1 MIRLNFL
8 ICIMQDNKTNFA
20 KFNDSIYLKKKMAEK
35 DYEMSKQ
42 RHSQVSLIL
51 VIIGSPHSSL
61 VITN

>member
-1 MIRLNFL
+1 
-8 ICIMQDNKTNFA
+8 MQDNKTNFA